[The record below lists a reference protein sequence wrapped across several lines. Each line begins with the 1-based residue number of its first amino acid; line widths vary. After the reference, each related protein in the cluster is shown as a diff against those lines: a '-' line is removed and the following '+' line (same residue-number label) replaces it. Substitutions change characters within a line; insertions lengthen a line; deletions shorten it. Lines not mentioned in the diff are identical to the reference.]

1 MSRVTVTAAAYLV
14 IRNARK
20 TRKRK
25 HRWWKKELFI
35 GNVTAHN
42 DFLGSLLANDQS
54 LFTNF
59 SRMSVED
66 FNILLEKVGPKI
78 MKSDTN
84 CREAIPPKIPLL
96 VTLSF
101 LATNNNTNNTNNLLT
116 VYPIGLDHFCNF
128 LESPRFSLGTSS
140 FCCFQHH

>member
-1 MSRVTVTAAAYLV
+1 MRRTMLTVECNKTNSIDSTKAQLCQVTVIAAAYLV

-42 DFLGSLLANDQS
+42 DFLGRLLANDQS

-66 FNILLEKVGPKI
+66 FNILGIVQLIAAVHQV
-78 MKSDTN
+78 
-84 CREAIPPKIPLL
+84 LL
-96 VTLSF
+96 DYFYT
-101 LATNNNTNNTNNLLT
+101 LLT
-116 VYPIGLDHFCNF
+116 VYPIGLEYFCNF
-128 LESPRFSLGTSS
+128 L
-140 FCCFQHH
+140 

>member
-1 MSRVTVTAAAYLV
+1 MSQVTVTAAAYLV

-42 DFLGSLLANDQS
+42 DFLGRLLANDQS

-78 MKSDTN
+78 MKSDRN
-84 CREAIPPKIPLL
+84 CREIIPPKIWLL
-96 VTLSF
+96 VTL
-101 LATNNNTNNTNNLLT
+101 
-116 VYPIGLDHFCNF
+116 
-128 LESPRFSLGTSS
+128 RFTLVLFS
-140 FCCFQHH
+140 